1 MTAVNEGLQV
11 IMVSAFYR
19 DGEPGGIATGA
30 QFPNGGGVDLCV
42 HLEEGLP
49 VYDNLSV
56 AEVLVDLAHLSP
68 KRHELNHEES
78 LHVTMCIYWL
88 QERGYIQPD
97 EFNGTQ
103 FVCVIDD
110 TIVTSERNPVTI
122 DIRAKL
128 RSDAAIDVSDI
139 VNASQAPGYDRGLV
153 ASLRAVSD
161 HARKR

>member
-1 MTAVNEGLQV
+1 MKAALFTLFA
-11 IMVSAFYR
+11 
-19 DGEPGGIATGA
+19 PGYIQDTVV
-30 QFPNGGGVDLCV
+30 PRL
-42 HLEEGLP
+42 
-49 VYDNLSV
+49 
-56 AEVLVDLAHLSP
+56 
-68 KRHELNHEES
+68 
-78 LHVTMCIYWL
+78 WL